1 MKGTVVEII
10 FQFVMAVLFFLPRYT
25 GISMNILEISQE
37 REEAAELVSSPE
49 VASVSQ
55 NASIYLALPEVL
67 GWRKGAQ
74 QNNKLHH

>member
-1 MKGTVVEII
+1 
-10 FQFVMAVLFFLPRYT
+10 MAVLFFLPRYT

-67 GWRKGAQ
+67 G
-74 QNNKLHH
+74 